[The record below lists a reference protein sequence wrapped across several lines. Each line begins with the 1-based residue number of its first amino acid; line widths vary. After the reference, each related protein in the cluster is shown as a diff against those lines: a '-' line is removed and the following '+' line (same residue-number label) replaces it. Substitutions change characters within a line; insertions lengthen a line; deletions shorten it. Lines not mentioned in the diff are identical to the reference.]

1 VKVCPTCNTEFS
13 DDAAFCSRDR
23 SPLWPSGR
31 VDRDSVDLV
40 GRVIGERYQVER
52 RIGAGGMGEV
62 YLARHVLMGRPSA
75 LKVLNR
81 DVIQETDA
89 ISRFNREA
97 TNASRISHPNVCAI
111 YDFGLTADGLVFL
124 AMEYLEGRTLR
135 ETLADWGPL
144 PVDRATA
151 LLVQCAAGLQAA
163 HDLGIVHRDL
173 KPENVMIGGPDSSTA
188 KLVDFGIAKAIVGD
202 SGPGVTRSGFIVG
215 TPEYMSPEQLAGVP
229 LDARSDQ
236 YSLGLVYYE
245 MLTGA
250 HPFAGESVRGSLAKR
265 MTEQPRLLTET
276 RPSGQFPPNLQS
288 VINRVLAR
296 RPEERYASVR
306 DFAAAASRAVTETNA
321 PSAARP
327 VNWIALGLGVLA
339 LLTAILLILGWR
351 ATP

>member
-1 VKVCPTCNTEFS
+1 VKVCPTCNTEFG
-13 DDAAFCSRDR
+13 DDAAFCSHDR

-31 VDRDSVDLV
+31 ADRDTEDLV
-40 GRVIGERYQVER
+40 GRVVGERYQVER

-75 LKVLNR
+75 LKVLKR
-81 DVIQETDA
+81 DLIQEADA

-97 TNASRISHPNVCAI
+97 TNASRIAHPNVCGV

-151 LLVQCAAGLQAA
+151 LLGQCAAGLQAA

-173 KPENVMIGGPDSSTA
+173 KPENVMIGGPDHSTA
-188 KLVDFGIAKAIVGD
+188 KLVDFGIAKAVAGD

-236 YSLGLVYYE
+236 YSLGLLYYE

-250 HPFAGESVRGSLAKR
+250 HPFTGDSVRGSLAKR
-265 MTEQPRLLTET
+265 MTDRPRPLTET
-276 RPSGQFPPNLQS
+276 RPSGTFPPKLQS
-288 VINRVLAR
+288 VIDRVLAR
-296 RPEERYASVR
+296 RPEERYPSVR
-306 DFAAAASRAVTETNA
+306 DFAAAASAAAADRGV
-321 PSAARP
+321 SAGARP
-327 VNWIALGLGVLA
+327 VNWIAIGLGALVLLAA
-339 LLTAILLILGWR
+339 LWLLLGWR
-351 ATP
+351 SAP